1 MLCRTFDNIRTQKQY
16 SFRNGSCIVEIEEDI
31 KMILDER
38 SASLLQLLQQSSPLK
53 MDELEAQTN
62 LTRRQ
67 LQYGI
72 GKACDWLESHG
83 YQPIGYDRKVGY
95 YLSDRI
101 REEDLQSKLTKRT
114 YVFSEMDRERVFYLM
129 LLLSREP
136 LSVYHFQYTTGASR
150 NTVLKD
156 LQRLKEKLNLNQLQI
171 QYSKQKGYLIKG
183 DNNTKR
189 YIIEQLIHDVLQS
202 TSSNLIIECIWGD
215 HEEQIRSIKM
225 QLERIEKQLGITFT
239 DERLHELTYLFLCT
253 DQLIGKGEGLQSI
266 HSWEGLTS
274 TKEYKLVE
282 QMTKTNAFQ
291 SVLNQTERLYITL
304 HLLSMNRIRDI
315 SPLQED
321 NVIQG
326 LLKVIVEEFERLACI
341 HLQDKDLFYQQLY
354 VHFRPAYYRM
364 QYRIS
369 VMNTMTERVQ
379 RVYPE
384 LYHLAKK
391 SLWSVEEAIGYSVPE
406 GEVAYFTIYFGGWL
420 RRQGATLD
428 DRKRAIVVCP
438 NGIGISNIL
447 VYTLRELFPD
457 ILFLDALSIRDA
469 AHYPLSYD
477 LVFSTVH
484 LRTKAVLFVV
494 PPILELQDKHKL
506 RQQVMQELYGYTT
519 QSLDIASLLN
529 VISQYATIHEKSQL
543 EKALQSHIY
552 THTQKINKRS
562 LEGAEKP
569 VLEELLTSQTI
580 QLHSRV
586 TDWKEGIR
594 VASQPLV
601 DLGTVEETYVESMI
615 QSIEA
620 HGPYVVI
627 TPGVAI
633 PHSRPEDGVRSL
645 SMSLLRLD
653 EAVDFAPDKHVRL
666 IIVLAAVDSE
676 SHLRALVQLTNLLG
690 DPSNIEDILQSS
702 DKSKILDYI
711 HKYSKEET
719 A

>member
-1 MLCRTFDNIRTQKQY
+1 MLL
-16 SFRNGSCIVEIEEDI
+16 E
-31 KMILDER
+31 ER
-38 SASLLQLLQQSSPLK
+38 SGNILRLLQQSSPLK
-53 MDELEAQTN
+53 MSELEAQTS

-72 GKACDWLESHG
+72 GKANDWLQSHR

-95 YLSDRI
+95 YLSDKI
-101 REEDLQSKLTKRT
+101 RDEDLQVNLNKRT
-114 YVFSEMDRERVFYLM
+114 YVFSEMDREKVVYLM
-129 LLLSREP
+129 LLLSGEP
-136 LSVYHFQYTTGASR
+136 LSVYHFQNITGASR

-156 LQRLKEKLNLNQLQI
+156 LQRLKEKVNVVQLKI
-171 QYSKQKGYLIKG
+171 QYSKQNGYLIKG
-183 DNNTKR
+183 DSNTKR
-189 YIIEQLIHDVLQS
+189 YVLEQLIHDVLHS
-202 TSSNLIIECIWGD
+202 TSSNLIMECIWGD
-215 HEEQIRSIKM
+215 EEEQIRSIQL
-225 QLERIEKQLGITFT
+225 QLEQMEQELGITFT
-239 DERLHELTYLFLCT
+239 DERLQELTYLFLCT
-253 DQLIGKGEGLQSI
+253 DQLIGKGETLHSI
-266 HSWEGLTS
+266 KSSEELTS
-274 TKEYKLVE
+274 SKEYKLVE
-282 QMTKTNAFQ
+282 QMTQTNAFQ
-291 SVLNQTERLYITL
+291 SVWNQTERLYATL
-304 HLLSMNRIRDI
+304 HLLSKNRTRDI
-315 SPLQED
+315 SPLKED
-321 NVIQG
+321 NVIQD
-326 LLKVIVEEFERLACI
+326 LLREIVVKFERLACI
-341 HLQDKDLFYQQLY
+341 QLHDKDLFYQQLY

-369 VMNTMTERVQ
+369 VINTMTERVQ

-384 LYHLAKK
+384 LYHLTKK
-391 SLWSVEEAIGYSVPE
+391 SLWPVEQAIGYSVPE
-406 GEVAYFTIYFGGWL
+406 GEVAYFTIHFGGWL
-420 RRQGATLD
+420 RRQGVTLD

-447 VYTLRELFPD
+447 IYTLRELFPD
-457 ILFLDALSIRDA
+457 ILFLDALSVRDA
-469 AHYPLSYD
+469 VNYPLSYD
-477 LVFSTVH
+477 LVFSTVY

-494 PPILELQDKHKL
+494 PPILEMQDKQKL

-519 QSLDIASLLN
+519 QNLDIASLLN

-552 THTQKINKRS
+552 THTQKIKRS

-580 QLHSRV
+580 QLQSRV
-586 TDWKEGIR
+586 SDWKQGIR

-601 DLGTVEETYVESMI
+601 ELGTIEERYVAAMI

-620 HGPYVVI
+620 NGPYVVI

-633 PHSRPEDGVRSL
+633 PHSRPEQGVRSL

-653 EAVDFAPDKHVRL
+653 EAVDFAPEKPVRI

-690 DPSNIEDILQSS
+690 EPSNIEDILQSS
-702 DKSKILDYI
+702 DKSVLLDYI

-719 A
+719 V

>member
-1 MLCRTFDNIRTQKQY
+1 MYCKDR
-16 SFRNGSCIVEIEEDI
+16 EDK

-38 SASLLQLLQQSSPLK
+38 SANLLRILQQASPLK
-53 MDELEAQTN
+53 MDELEAQTG

-67 LQYGI
+67 LQYGM
-72 GKACDWLESHG
+72 GKANDWLKSHG
-83 YQPIGYDRKVGY
+83 YQPVGYDRKVGY
-95 YLSDRI
+95 YLSDKI
-101 REEDLQSKLTKRT
+101 RDEDLQVKLTKRT
-114 YVFSEMDRERVFYLM
+114 YVFSEVDREKVFYMM
-129 LLLSREP
+129 LLLSQEP
-136 LSVYHFQYTTGASR
+136 LSVYHFQYITGVSR

-156 LQRLKEKLNLNQLQI
+156 IQLLKEKTQLQQLQI
-171 QYSKQKGYLIKG
+171 QYTKKKGYLIKG
-183 DNNTKR
+183 DTNVKR
-189 YIIEQLIHDVLQS
+189 YVIEQLIHDVLHS
-202 TSSNLIIECIWGD
+202 TNSNLFIECIWGD
-215 HEEQIRSIKM
+215 REEQIRSIQL
-225 QLERIEKQLGITFT
+225 QLEQIEQKLGITFT
-239 DERLHELTYLFLCT
+239 DERLQELTYLFLCT
-253 DQLIGKGEGLQSI
+253 DQLIEKGETLQSI

-282 QMTKTNAFQ
+282 LMTQTNAFQ
-291 SVLNQTERLYITL
+291 TVWNQTERLYATL
-304 HLLSMNRIRDI
+304 HLLSMNRTRDV

-326 LLKVIVEEFERLACI
+326 LLREIVEEFERLACI
-341 HLQDKDLFYQQLY
+341 HLIDKDLFYQQLY

-369 VMNTMTERVQ
+369 LINRMTERIQ
-379 RVYPE
+379 KVYPE
-384 LYHLAKK
+384 LNHLTKK
-391 SLWSVEEAIGYSVPE
+391 SLWPVEQAIGYSVPDD
-406 GEVAYFTIYFGGWL
+406 EVAYFTIHFGGWL

-457 ILFLDALSIRDA
+457 ILFLDALSVRDA
-469 AHYPLSYD
+469 TNYPLSYD

-484 LRTKAVLFVV
+484 LRAKAVLFVV
-494 PPILELQDKHKL
+494 PPILELQDKQKL

-519 QSLDIASLLN
+519 QNLDVSSLLK
-529 VISQYATIHEKSQL
+529 VISQYATIHETSQL

-552 THTQKINKRS
+552 THTQKINKHS

-580 QLHSRV
+580 QLQSRV
-586 TDWKEGIR
+586 SDWKEGIR

-601 DLGTVEETYVESMI
+601 ELGTVEERYVDAMI
-615 QSIEA
+615 QSIESN
-620 HGPYVVI
+620 GPYVVI

-633 PHSRPEDGVRSL
+633 PHSRPEQGVRSL

-653 EAVDFAPDKHVRL
+653 EAVDFAPDKPVRL

-676 SHLRALVQLTNLLG
+676 SHLRALVQLTQLLG
-690 DPSNIEDILQSS
+690 EPSNIEDILQSS
-702 DKSKILDYI
+702 DKSVLLDYI

-719 A
+719 V